1 MKVPFLDL
9 SVQYYE
15 LQKDIDTAMREAS
28 ESGWYI
34 LGKRCENFEREFKAY
49 LVREQ
54 EGYVVGCNSGTDAL
68 VLALRAA
75 GIGPGDEVITVANTA
90 IPTITAICSIG
101 AVPVFCEIAED
112 TWLMD
117 PDHILPLISSKT
129 KAVLPVHLYGNVAQM
144 TEIGRVAKE
153 HGLKVI
159 EDVAQACGARW
170 DGHQA
175 GTVGDFGAFSF
186 YPSKNLGAMGD
197 GGAVFCRSQKDYET
211 LVMLRNYGQKDRYNA
226 SLAMGINSR
235 LDEIQAAVLS
245 VKLKYMD
252 KWNKRKGEVVEK
264 YRNLLQRTRAPLLLQ
279 EIYDAA
285 EPAWHLMAVRLAAG
299 AGLSRS
305 EFIEFM
311 DSRGIQVLIH
321 YPYPAYRQAAFK
333 EYFRS
338 ELPETR
344 AHCESVVSFP
354 LGHYLKDEAIEVVCS
369 STTESLC
376 R

>member
-1 MKVPFLDL
+1 MKVPFQDL
-9 SVQYYE
+9 SVQYFE
-15 LQKDIDTAMREAS
+15 LKKEIDTAIKEAS

-34 LGKRCENFEREFKAY
+34 LGKRCERFEREFKAY
-49 LVREQ
+49 LTGEE

-101 AVPVFCEIAED
+101 AVPVFCEIAQD

-129 KAVLPVHLYGNVAQM
+129 KAILPVHLYGNVAQM
-144 TEIGRVAKE
+144 SEIRRIAEE

-170 DGHQA
+170 EGKQA

-197 GGAVFCRSQKDYET
+197 GGAVLCRSRNDYET

-226 SLAMGINSR
+226 NLAMGINSR

-245 VKLKYMD
+245 VKLGHVD
-252 KWNKRKGEVVEK
+252 KWNRQKGAVVDK
-264 YRNLLQRTRAPLLLQ
+264 YRGLLQ
-279 EIYDAA
+279 ESKAAFQLQGIYESA
-285 EPAWHLMAVRLAAG
+285 EPAWHLMVVRLAAG
-299 AGLSRS
+299 TGLTRKD
-305 EFIEFM
+305 FIGFM
-311 DSRGIQVLIH
+311 ADKGIQVLIH

-333 EYFRS
+333 KYFRD
-338 ELPETR
+338 ELPVTN
-344 AHCESVVSFP
+344 AHCETVVSLP
-354 LGHYLKDEAIEVVCS
+354 LGHYLRDKEIKEVCLSVTGGFS
-369 STTESLC
+369 